1 MGAERHA
8 HTAHLD
14 QALGQSWHSPICE
27 STIQQMSASCSHL
40 RVLQYAEFEQVNQA
54 CVKDSKIAA
63 KLFQTHM
70 LAKCGVVTRMTCTC

>member
-1 MGAERHA
+1 
-8 HTAHLD
+8 
-14 QALGQSWHSPICE
+14 
-27 STIQQMSASCSHL
+27 MSAPCSHL

-70 LAKCGVVTRMTCTC
+70 LAKCGVVTRMTCAF